1 MVTWPYFV
9 FVFVTVVYL
18 VSVVGLVTV
27 ETPEVTPVLVEV
39 KGLVCGMVV
48 LSTRTLSTKRV
59 VVITSVTVLSD
70 KAY

>member
-1 MVTWPYFV
+1 L
-9 FVFVTVVYL
+9 YL

-48 LSTRTLSTKRV
+48 LSTRTLSTKRA
-59 VVITSVTVLSD
+59 VVITSVTVFSD
-70 KAY
+70 KSC

>member
-1 MVTWPYFV
+1 VVTWPYFV
-9 FVFVTVVYL
+9 FVFVTVLYL

>member
-1 MVTWPYFV
+1 VVTWPYFV

>member
-1 MVTWPYFV
+1 VVTWPYFV

-48 LSTRTLSTKRV
+48 LSTRTLSTKLV
-59 VVITSVTVLSD
+59 VVITSVTVFSD
-70 KAY
+70 KAC